1 MIGRLRG
8 TLAAVM
14 GDRLIVDVAGVG
26 YEVHVPTRGVTELP
40 GVGEEVVLHTHLHV
54 REDALTLFGFPSERG
69 LTTFRLL
76 LAAPGVGP
84 RVALAVLSTLD
95 PDAVTLAIAE
105 EDITTLASVP
115 GIGKRTAQKMV
126 LELKP
131 KVSAAEVAAVGSS
144 GALTEVRLALG
155 QLGYSDAE
163 VAEVLPDV
171 DPATTPEEQLRA
183 ALRSLAG
190 RRRG

>member
-8 TLAAVM
+8 TLAAAM

-26 YEVHVPTRGVTELP
+26 YEVHVPTRGITELP

-54 REDALTLFGFPSERG
+54 REDALTLYGFPSERG
-69 LTTFRLL
+69 LATFRLL

-105 EDITTLASVP
+105 EDIATLASVP
-115 GIGKRTAQKMV
+115 GIGKRTAQKVV

-131 KVSAAEVAAVGSS
+131 KVAVGEVSGIGS
-144 GALTEVRLALG
+144 TGALADVRLALG
-155 QLGYSDAE
+155 QLGYTDAE

-171 DPATTPEEQLRA
+171 DPAAGAEEQLRA

-190 RRRG
+190 RRRR